1 VFERYTERAR
11 QVVFLAQHEAGAL
24 NHDYI
29 GTEHILLGLLREEE
43 GLARR
48 VLESPGVSIE
58 EVRAQVAQIVGQG
71 DEMPTGQIPFT
82 SRATKVL
89 NLALDEALAL
99 RHNYIGTEHILL
111 GLVSEGEGVGARILL
126 DLGADAESVR
136 NEITRWLTGPTG
148 PRERGPRRRDPR
160 QVKPVEPVSE
170 PAAVQR
176 HGRGLLLAFVLG
188 VLVGRARRRH

>member
-11 QVVFLAQHEAGAL
+11 QVVVLAQDEARAL
-24 NHDYI
+24 KHDYI

-43 GLARR
+43 GLAPR
-48 VLESPGVSIE
+48 VLESLDVAIE

-82 SRATKVL
+82 PRATKVL

-99 RHNYIGTEHILL
+99 GHNYIGTEHILL

-136 NEITRWLTGPTG
+136 DEIIRRLAGPTG
-148 PRERGPRRRDPR
+148 PRERGPRQRGPR

-170 PAAVQR
+170 PAAVRR